1 LAGVGAANAQVYINE
16 FLANPIGADGGN
28 EYFELRGSPGFS
40 LAGHYLLSLEGQIG
54 GSGTNAGDINQF
66 FDLGTFSLGANG
78 YLFGR
83 QAGSPYLSV
92 EAGATLLANST
103 GAGWGQAN
111 GGGSDVGHSSD
122 GTQTDLENSA
132 TTILLINI
140 GSGSAPILTLDM
152 DSDDDGV
159 LELPIGWTIV
169 DSVGIMDGVT
179 ALATDKSYGAITLR
193 LGGVGS
199 AASGTIVDVPGSGTG
214 FYVGRIGESTGSTAA
229 DWFGSVVTGSGGNF
243 VLSSAS
249 DPSFTGKNIA
259 DMVFGGTNPIPEP
272 TTLGLMG
279 LGVVAFLVA
288 RRRRQEF

>member
-1 LAGVGAANAQVYINE
+1 
-16 FLANPIGADGGN
+16 
-28 EYFELRGSPGFS
+28 
-40 LAGHYLLSLEGQIG
+40 
-54 GSGTNAGDINQF
+54 
-66 FDLGTFSLGANG
+66 
-78 YLFGR
+78 
-83 QAGSPYLSV
+83 
-92 EAGATLLANST
+92 
-103 GAGWGQAN
+103 
-111 GGGSDVGHSSD
+111 
-122 GTQTDLENSA
+122 
-132 TTILLINI
+132 
-140 GSGSAPILTLDM
+140 
-152 DSDDDGV
+152 
-159 LELPIGWTIV
+159 
-169 DSVGIMDGVT
+169 MDGVG

-214 FYVGRIGESTGSTAA
+214 FYVGRIGESTGSSAA